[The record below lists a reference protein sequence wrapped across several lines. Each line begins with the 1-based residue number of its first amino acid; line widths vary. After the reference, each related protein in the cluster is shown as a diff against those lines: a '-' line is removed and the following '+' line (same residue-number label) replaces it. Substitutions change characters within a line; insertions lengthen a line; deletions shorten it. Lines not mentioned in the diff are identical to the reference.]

1 MFLSLKTKFNKIL
14 QRFLHHLV
22 TQLFGYF
29 VLLLFSLIWLNPH
42 MHFDNVIES
51 KSTWNIFDT
60 VGDCLIIYSDL
71 LAKNLDLIEC
81 SFIWYEIGVKI
92 AVV

>member
-1 MFLSLKTKFNKIL
+1 
-14 QRFLHHLV
+14 
-22 TQLFGYF
+22 
-29 VLLLFSLIWLNPH
+29 